1 MKINFKL
8 EFCKTQEG
16 NVFADSICL
25 LTISFKDTVPK
36 HDELVDVNSKFIL
49 MINVNKTKEMGINIL
64 IMKKEIIQG
73 QVFEEIDNIQ
83 YWVVWYLRQEVQRF
97 V

>member
-1 MKINFKL
+1 
-8 EFCKTQEG
+8 
-16 NVFADSICL
+16 
-25 LTISFKDTVPK
+25 VPK